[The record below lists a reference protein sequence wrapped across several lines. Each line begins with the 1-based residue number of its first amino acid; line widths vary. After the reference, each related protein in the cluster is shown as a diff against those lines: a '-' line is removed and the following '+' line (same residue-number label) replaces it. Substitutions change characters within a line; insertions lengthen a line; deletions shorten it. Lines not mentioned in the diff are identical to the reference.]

1 MSMVLFALVMRS
13 TDGLPLSATTDYEQD
28 EGLQETK
35 KQIKTLSEK
44 LSTFP
49 SRCSL
54 KTGKF
59 NIHFT
64 SSLGIGYLVV
74 CTENCPNA
82 MAFCFLEELQT
93 EVLQR
98 CDGFLIRNAVRP
110 YSFSEFDDF
119 LQDTKQR
126 YNSSCSL
133 TSKINLADMQS
144 ELKMIPTYQL
154 SPEDLRFGFSRR
166 KVFQYKSISPSQQF
180 EPVSIPG
187 IISCVLSIFCGG
199 LNLLQGFH
207 AIEGFMQSYNDEDFN
222 DMISFF
228 LGTAACLYQFYLFA
242 YFSVRRN
249 SKSFLAFVLICLS
262 NICLFELR
270 NMWQILFH
278 VTVAA
283 FMTLQIRL
291 RQLQCKSPDYN
302 V

>member
-82 MAFCFLEELQT
+82 MAFCFLEEMQN

-110 YSFSEFDDF
+110 YSFREFDYF

-166 KVFQYKSISPSQQF
+166 KVFQYKSITPSQQF
-180 EPVSIPG
+180 EPVSLPG
-187 IISCVLSIFCGG
+187 TISCVLSIFCGG

-228 LGTAACLYQFYLFA
+228 LGTAAGLYQDVGGW
-242 YFSVRRN
+242 SQ
-249 SKSFLAFVLICLS
+249 
-262 NICLFELR
+262 EG
-270 NMWQILFH
+270 
-278 VTVAA
+278 
-283 FMTLQIRL
+283 
-291 RQLQCKSPDYN
+291 RQ
-302 V
+302 